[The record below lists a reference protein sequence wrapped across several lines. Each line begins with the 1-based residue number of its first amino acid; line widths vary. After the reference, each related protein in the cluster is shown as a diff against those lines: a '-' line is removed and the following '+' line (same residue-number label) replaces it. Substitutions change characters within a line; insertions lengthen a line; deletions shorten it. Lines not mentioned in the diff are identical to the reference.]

1 MAYTSDNFI
10 DVDGIKTHYLEAGN
24 GDQTIVLIHGGGAGA
39 DSIGNWDGVIPRL
52 EDDYHVIA
60 VDMLGFGRTDKP
72 GGDFIYSQAART
84 QHMIGF
90 LKALE
95 IKRPMLVG
103 NSMGGC
109 TALGVSIEAPD
120 MVERQILMGS
130 AGLNAAITPAMLP
143 IVNYDFTLE
152 GMELLVDAL
161 TGPKYVKDPDMI
173 KRRYELANDPD
184 TKRAYAAT
192 MGWIKEAGG
201 LAYEEGYIVKCKVPT
216 LVVNGKEDLVVP
228 IENAYKFLELIEN
241 SWGHIVPHCGHW
253 AMIEHADDFAAITR
267 HFSTMEVH

>member
-1 MAYTSDNFI
+1 MTYTSDNYV
-10 DVDGIKTHYLEAGN
+10 DVSGIKTHYLEAGS
-24 GDQTIVLIHGGGAGA
+24 GARTIVLIHGGGAGA

-52 EDDYHVIA
+52 EHDYHIIA
-60 VDMLGFGRTDKP
+60 LDMLGFGKTAKP
-72 GGDFIYSQAART
+72 HGDFVYSQESRT

-90 LKALE
+90 LKALD
-95 IKRPMLVG
+95 ISNAMLVG

-109 TALGVSIEAPD
+109 TALGVSIEAPEL
-120 MVERQILMGS
+120 VERQILMGS

-143 IVNYDFTLE
+143 IVDYDFTLE
-152 GMELLVDAL
+152 GMERLVDAL
-161 TGPKYVKDPDMI
+161 TGPKYVKDTAMI
-173 KRRYELANDPD
+173 ERRYQLANDPD

-192 MGWIKEAGG
+192 MRWIKDAGG
-201 LAYEEGYIVKCKVPT
+201 LAYEDDYIARCKVPT

-228 IENAYKFLELIEN
+228 LENAYKFLSLIEN

-267 HFSTMEVH
+267 HFSTMAVH